1 MGGAGGHMW
10 HPFDCPDVNSG
21 QDLISFFQRSI
32 ESIKRNPAALKIDGV
47 NLSFRLRENRGAP
60 SGYEFVIDRGSM
72 SQLDLSGVTA
82 DTANQRFVTKDG
94 SPHGMVEATNI
105 LLSIFNG
112 AVDSILPELKK
123 LGMMQNQGPYSYYFN
138 TEFVLKKINVK
149 EYPFN
154 FIALHGVNKFEP
166 NRYPE
171 DYKIPELRNK
181 IRWNKRKDIE
191 APGVGDVNINS
202 HRSSIALSKM
212 PSVNICGNIRAL
224 PPSAGYN
231 K

>member
-47 NLSFRLRENRGAP
+47 NLSFRLKENRGFP

-72 SQLDLSGVTA
+72 KPLDVAGVTA
-82 DTANQRFVTKDG
+82 ANADQRFMTKDG
-94 SPHGMVEATNI
+94 SPHGMVEATRI
-105 LLSIFNG
+105 LLGIFN
-112 AVDSILPELKK
+112 AAIPEIRMTQQYDENTGEGGHFGL
-123 LGMMQNQGPYSYYFN
+123 YFN

-154 FIALHGVNKFEP
+154 FIAIHGVNKFMPKGPKSRKGVSVEVDQAILDQIKDKVQAFA
-166 NRYPE
+166 NESDFRVYTS
-171 DYKIPELRNK
+171 IPTNVKKEVLLA
-181 IRWNKRKDIE
+181 D
-191 APGVGDVNINS
+191 
-202 HRSSIALSKM
+202 AL
-212 PSVNICGNIRAL
+212 NEEFTA
-224 PPSAGYN
+224 
-231 K
+231 